1 MKILLLATMILASTF
16 AFSETREERE
26 DLLNAR
32 LETNEAGQLFTATAA
47 LPSAILLF
55 GAVKSEP
62 KPLPEKLES
71 KAERIKAANTMK
83 RVTRLSKIA
92 GAAGLLWVGTEYNK
106 FEVANKKIYKELAEI
121 EDATRNDREK
131 TSTTSRKDTSRDIS
145 AIDMN

>member
-1 MKILLLATMILASTF
+1 MKTLLLATMILTSTF

-32 LETNEAGQLFTATAA
+32 LKTNQAGQFFTATAA
-47 LPSAILLF
+47 LPSAILMF
-55 GAVKSEP
+55 GAVKT
-62 KPLPEKLES
+62 KINPEKYES

-92 GAAGLLWVGTEYNK
+92 GAAGLLWVGTEYNQ
-106 FEVANKKIYKELAEI
+106 FEVSNKGIYKELAEI
-121 EDATRNDREK
+121 EDATRNDRDK
-131 TSTTSRKDTSRDIS
+131 STETLQKETDRDIS